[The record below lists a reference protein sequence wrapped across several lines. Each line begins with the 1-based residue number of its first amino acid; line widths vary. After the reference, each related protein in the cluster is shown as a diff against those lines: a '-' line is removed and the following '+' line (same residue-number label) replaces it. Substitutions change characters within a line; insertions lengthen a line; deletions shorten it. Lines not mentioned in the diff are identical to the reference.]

1 MEKKKI
7 VVTAG
12 TFDILHPGHYE
23 ILKFAKSLG
32 DELIVIVARDET
44 VKKLK
49 GRKPIIPEEQRRE
62 MVEALKPVDKAVL
75 GSLKN
80 KLDPILK
87 LKPDIIVLGPDQ
99 TTFDEETL
107 KQELAKYNLYP
118 EIVRFKGYKKCP
130 FHSSFDIVKEI
141 IRRFCNKE
149 IKI

>member
-1 MEKKKI
+1 MKKKKI

-80 KLDPILK
+80 KLEPILK

>member
-80 KLDPILK
+80 KLEPILK

-118 EIVRFKGYKKCP
+118 EIVRFRGYKKCP

-141 IRRFCNKE
+141 IRRFCSKE

>member
-1 MEKKKI
+1 MKKKKI

>member
-1 MEKKKI
+1 MKKKKI

-80 KLDPILK
+80 KLEPILK

-118 EIVRFKGYKKCP
+118 EIVRFRGYKKCP

-141 IRRFCNKE
+141 IRRFCSKE